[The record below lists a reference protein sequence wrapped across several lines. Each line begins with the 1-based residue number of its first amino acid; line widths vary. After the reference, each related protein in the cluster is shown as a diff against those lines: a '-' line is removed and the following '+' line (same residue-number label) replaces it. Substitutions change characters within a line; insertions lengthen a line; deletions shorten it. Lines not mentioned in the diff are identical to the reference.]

1 MRSKIRVHRGRAV
14 PAIIAAGSSWCSQQL
29 LVANQHTVAFSRSCS
44 GTVRLS
50 VVYCPTHIKVVTF
63 ASHERGRT
71 ATHGTSLLQDATRSS
86 PSAMARSFQGGFPV
100 EALPKA
106 RHIPKKSRRASPS
119 TSPSRSSGSSGTM
132 SAFGGGTAME
142 LPKKKRSL
150 RFGNAQ
156 RPVRSL
162 EQRAF
167 ESQGLLLPILARTL
181 LLTLD
186 TCARILTSGVH
197 RSLGKRDES
206 SARDTPGP
214 KFNDV
219 PVVAWDTKPGTP
231 AAPGAAGAMSDTP
244 ATLVAKAGPRM
255 CKELSNLAFSSP
267 GVKTATPSAEIFSGK
282 IEEACASSHVP
293 VPTAQ
298 SAASFI
304 HEQMSYA

>member
-106 RHIPKKSRRASPS
+106 QHIPKKSRRASPS

>member
-1 MRSKIRVHRGRAV
+1 
-14 PAIIAAGSSWCSQQL
+14 
-29 LVANQHTVAFSRSCS
+29 
-44 GTVRLS
+44 
-50 VVYCPTHIKVVTF
+50 
-63 ASHERGRT
+63 
-71 ATHGTSLLQDATRSS
+71 
-86 PSAMARSFQGGFPV
+86 
-100 EALPKA
+100 
-106 RHIPKKSRRASPS
+106 
-119 TSPSRSSGSSGTM
+119 M

-167 ESQGLLLPILARTL
+167 ESQGLLLPILA
-181 LLTLD
+181 D
-186 TCARILTSGVH
+186 SARKLIVWAAERSRSRWIPVRAFLTSDLL